1 MVRAENFLLNH
12 ICETDVQYVK
22 EPRELG
28 MGPFDRKEIYS
39 GGCKQLGVS
48 PRPLPHRMMMDPR
61 LTC

>member
-28 MGPFDRKEIYS
+28 MGLASLSQIRNSSPGVRGEVALGDR
-39 GGCKQLGVS
+39 
-48 PRPLPHRMMMDPR
+48 R
-61 LTC
+61 